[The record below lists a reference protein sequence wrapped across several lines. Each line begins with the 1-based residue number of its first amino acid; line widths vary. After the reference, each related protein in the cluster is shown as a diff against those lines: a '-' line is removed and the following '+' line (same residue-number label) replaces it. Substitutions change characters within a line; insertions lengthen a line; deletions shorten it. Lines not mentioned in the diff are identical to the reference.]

1 VVPARRLY
9 IPIMSF
15 SRTQTVLALLL
26 VGSILATPAALAR
39 QMYRYINAEGN
50 KVVGYQVPPEFVAN
64 GYEIL
69 SETGALVAVVPRQ
82 LNEGEREDMDEQAR
96 RERDAAEEK
105 ERLRKWDE
113 SLLLRYSTLDDIE
126 AARERALRDLRI
138 RVSILKGKLRSLK
151 QQVENYQAM
160 AADQER
166 LGNTVDV
173 EHLKAIDDLQSE
185 IASTERA
192 VRDRQEEIASVD
204 ADYDRDVDRF
214 SQLLDIVEL
223 RKAMASG
230 G

>member
-1 VVPARRLY
+1 
-9 IPIMSF
+9 MSF
-15 SRTQTVLALLL
+15 SRTQTVFALFLA
-26 VGSILATPAALAR
+26 GSILAAPAALAR

-69 SETGALVAVVPRQ
+69 SETGALIAVVPRQ

>member
-1 VVPARRLY
+1 MVAVRPLY
-9 IPIMSF
+9 IPRMNI
-15 SRTQTVLALLL
+15 SRSQTALALCLAGSLL
-26 VGSILATPAALAR
+26 ASPAAVAR
-39 QMYRYINAEGN
+39 QMYRYVNAEGN

-69 SETGALVAVVPRQ
+69 SASGSLIAVVPRQ
-82 LNEGEREDMDEQAR
+82 LNDGERDDMDLQAR
-96 RERDAAEEK
+96 REREAAEEK

-126 AARERALRDLRI
+126 AARERALRELRI

-151 QQVENYQAM
+151 QQVEKYQAM

-166 LGNTVDV
+166 LGNTVND
-173 EHLKAIDDLQSE
+173 EHLKAINDLQSE

-204 ADYDRDVDRF
+204 ADFDRDVERF
-214 SQLLDIVEL
+214 AQLLDIVEL

>member
-1 VVPARRLY
+1 MVAVRPLY
-9 IPIMSF
+9 IPRMNI
-15 SRTQTVLALLL
+15 SRSQTALVLCLAGSLLA
-26 VGSILATPAALAR
+26 SPAALAR
-39 QMYRYINAEGN
+39 QMYRYVNAEGN

-69 SETGALVAVVPRQ
+69 SASGSLIAVVPRQ
-82 LNEGEREDMDEQAR
+82 LNDGERDDMDLQAR
-96 RERDAAEEK
+96 REREAAEEK

-126 AARERALRDLRI
+126 AARERALRELRI

-166 LGNTVDV
+166 LGNTVND
-173 EHLKAIDDLQSE
+173 EHLNAINDLQSE

-204 ADYDRDVDRF
+204 ADFDRDVERF
-214 SQLLDIVEL
+214 AQLLDIVEL